1 MKTNKESSRRARGKK
16 GKGFSLLEVLIGI
29 TLVAIAVLGLAQ
41 MFTLGIL
48 NNLRSERISN
58 ASFLAQQQVDIIRN
72 LTGDELTTLALGN
85 GVDLNGDGTMDVLKD
100 DLLDI
105 NSDSQLDYR
114 RITEIQADSSGAS
127 LVFDITVL
135 VFSAEQMNTLKNQL
149 ILQPAGYGVQ
159 SKVNTI
165 ISR

>member
-1 MKTNKESSRRARGKK
+1 MNTNQKGSRRDRGKR
-16 GKGFSLLEVLIGI
+16 GEGFSLLEVLVGI

-48 NNLRSERISN
+48 NNLRAERIAN

-72 LTGDELTTLALGN
+72 LTGDELTTLATSN
-85 GVDLNGDGTMDVLKD
+85 GVDLNGDGTLDILKD
-100 DLLDI
+100 ESLNL

-114 RITEIQADSSGAS
+114 RITEIQADASGAN
-127 LVFDITVL
+127 LTFDVTVL
-135 VFSAEQMNTLKNQL
+135 VFSAEQLNTQKDQL
-149 ILQPAGYGVQ
+149 VLQPVNYRVK
-159 SKVNTI
+159 SKVNTV

>member
-48 NNLRSERISN
+48 NNLRSERIAN

-85 GVDLNGDGTMDVLKD
+85 GVDLNGDGTMDILKD
-100 DLLDI
+100 DLLDV
-105 NSDSQLDYR
+105 NSDSHLDYR
-114 RITEIQADSSGAS
+114 RITEVQADSSGAS
-127 LVFDITVL
+127 LVFEVTVL

>member
-48 NNLRSERISN
+48 NNLRSERIAN

-100 DLLDI
+100 DLLDV

-114 RITEIQADSSGAS
+114 RITEVQADSSGAS
-127 LVFDITVL
+127 LVFEVTVL

>member
-48 NNLRSERISN
+48 NNLRSERIAN

-72 LTGDELTTLALGN
+72 LTGDELMTLALGN

-100 DLLDI
+100 DLLDV

-114 RITEIQADSSGAS
+114 RITEVQADSSGTS
-127 LVFDITVL
+127 LVFEVTVL

>member
-48 NNLRSERISN
+48 NNLRSERIAN

-100 DLLDI
+100 DLLDV

-114 RITEIQADSSGAS
+114 RITEVQADSSGTS
-127 LVFDITVL
+127 LVFEVTVL

>member
-48 NNLRSERISN
+48 NNLRSERIAN

-100 DLLDI
+100 DLLDV
-105 NSDSQLDYR
+105 NSDSHLDYR
-114 RITEIQADSSGAS
+114 RITEVQADSSGAS
-127 LVFDITVL
+127 LVFEVTVL

>member
-1 MKTNKESSRRARGKK
+1 MKTIKGSSRRDRGKR
-16 GKGFSLLEVLIGI
+16 GEGFSLLEVLVGI

-48 NNLRSERISN
+48 NNLRAERIAN

-72 LTGDELTTLALGN
+72 LTGDELTTLATSN
-85 GVDLNGDGTMDVLKD
+85 GVDLNGDGTLDILKD
-100 DLLDI
+100 ESLDL

-114 RITEIQADSSGAS
+114 RITEIQADASGAN
-127 LVFDITVL
+127 LTFDVTVL
-135 VFSAEQMNTLKNQL
+135 VFSAEQLNTQKDQL
-149 ILQPAGYGVQ
+149 VLQPVNYRVK
-159 SKVNTI
+159 SKVNTV

>member
-1 MKTNKESSRRARGKK
+1 MKTNKESSRRARGNK

-48 NNLRSERISN
+48 NNLRSERIAN

-100 DLLDI
+100 DLLDV
-105 NSDSQLDYR
+105 NSDSHLDYR
-114 RITEIQADSSGAS
+114 RITEVQADSSGAS
-127 LVFDITVL
+127 LVFEVTVL

>member
-1 MKTNKESSRRARGKK
+1 
-16 GKGFSLLEVLIGI
+16 
-29 TLVAIAVLGLAQ
+29 

-48 NNLRSERISN
+48 NNLRSERIAN

-100 DLLDI
+100 DLLDV
-105 NSDSQLDYR
+105 NSDSHLDYR
-114 RITEIQADSSGAS
+114 RITEVQADSSGAS
-127 LVFDITVL
+127 LVFEVTVL

>member
-1 MKTNKESSRRARGKK
+1 MKTNQKESMPGRGQRRE
-16 GKGFSLLEVLIGI
+16 GFSLLEVLIGI

-48 NNLRSERISN
+48 NNLKSERIAN

-72 LTGDELTTLALGN
+72 LTGDELTTLTMEN
-85 GVDLNGDGTMDVLKD
+85 GVDLNGDGTLDILKD
-100 DLLDI
+100 ELLDI

-114 RITEIQADSSGAS
+114 RITELQADSSGAN
-127 LVFDITVL
+127 LTFEVTVF
-135 VFSAEQMNTLKNQL
+135 VFSAEQMNTLKAQL
-149 ILQPAGYGVQ
+149 ILQPVQYGVR